1 MMFRQ
6 MEKSDIARC
15 IRVRTLVRENP
26 FSFENLVKAG
36 ITEESV
42 ARMLGDTH
50 QGWVC
55 QADGQIVGFSMGNKA
70 NREFWVVAVLP
81 EYEGQGIGKRLTIS
95 AQDWLWASGCT
106 EIWLWTSP
114 DQSTRAY
121 SLYKKLGWVDCGIR
135 DGQRIMKLNKP
146 KDANAVLPAAAAE

>member
-1 MMFRQ
+1 
-6 MEKSDIARC
+6 MEKNDIARC

-55 QADGQIVGFSMGNKA
+55 EAHGQIVGFSMGNKT
-70 NREFWVVAVLP
+70 NSEFWVVAVLP
-81 EYEGQGIGKRLTIS
+81 EYQGQGIGKRLTVL
-95 AQDWLWASGCT
+95 AQDWLWANGCS

-121 SLYKKLGWVDCGIR
+121 SLYKKLGWMDCDIR
-135 DGQRIMKLNKP
+135 DGQRIMKLTKS
-146 KDANAVLPAAAAE
+146 AGFGVGLPAGAPE